1 MADDNQN
8 CSSTLK
14 SMHEE
19 VAYQKIEEKNHEFL
33 RKLYPFIRD
42 YQGHLPNLK
51 DIFQPGAIDWLLTES
66 SYFGV
71 VKHLCEK
78 LSRRFFRRYALDS
91 FLDLT
96 RYQLP
101 ILCCEMILDE
111 SLINKD
117 LYHICL
123 AAAGQII

>member
-1 MADDNQN
+1 MAGD
-8 CSSTLK
+8 CSK
-14 SMHEE
+14 SCRTE
-19 VAYQKIEEKNHEFL
+19 
-33 RKLYPFIRD
+33 RLYERT
-42 YQGHLPNLK
+42 
-51 DIFQPGAIDWLLTES
+51 IFVFPTE